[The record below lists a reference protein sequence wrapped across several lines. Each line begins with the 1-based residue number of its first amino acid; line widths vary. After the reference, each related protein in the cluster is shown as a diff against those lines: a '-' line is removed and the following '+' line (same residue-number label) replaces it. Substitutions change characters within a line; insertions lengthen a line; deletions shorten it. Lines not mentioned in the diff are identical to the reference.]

1 MSDLKSLW
9 RSATRIAAAAAM
21 GATLGTA
28 AVLPSVAAERPSYY
42 PADYGKIVEAS
53 KKESGLLIYSIMA
66 EYNWRPVIEDFH
78 KLYPWIKVSTLDLN
92 SNEVFTRY
100 YAEKSSGA
108 KTTDLIVSATVDGWL
123 EFLGKGEVMEY
134 KSPES
139 DKVPDWSKPKPGFYT
154 VSTDPNIIVYN
165 KLVVPENK
173 RPKGI
178 QHLAKLVQE
187 NPALFKNGLAT
198 YNVPLSTY
206 GQAIYD
212 VYLHRN
218 GEKGWAAFDILG
230 PQTRLE
236 MSAGPML
243 AKLASGEYKVAYFA
257 GGVVVFPKMKDAM
270 TSKVMGWTFIDDG
283 TPLFMRMMAIPKAAP
298 NVNSA
303 KLMLDFIL
311 SHDGQA
317 AFGRGGLTPYRSDV
331 KPEEVAFFTYDSIR
345 KKVGEDNLLL
355 ITYDAKHLKEYPAM
369 IDRFKKAYPA
379 K

>member
-1 MSDLKSLW
+1 MTGIAQLW
-9 RSATRIAAAAAM
+9 RAAAAAVALLAA
-21 GATLGTA
+21 GAA
-28 AVLPSVAAERPSYY
+28 APGLAAERPAYY
-42 PADYGKIVEAS
+42 PADYDKIVEAS
-53 KKESGLLIYSIMA
+53 KKEGGLLIYSIMA

-78 KLYPWIKVSTLDLN
+78 KLYPWIQVSTLDLN

-100 YAEKSSGA
+100 LAEKSSGA

-123 EFLGKGEVMEY
+123 DFLDRGEVLEY

-139 DKVPDWSKPKPGFYT
+139 DKVPDWSKPRPGFYT
-154 VSTDPNIIVYN
+154 VSTDPNIIAYN
-165 KLVVPENK
+165 KLVLPEDK

-187 NPALFKNGLAT
+187 NPALFRNGLAT

-212 VYLHRN
+212 VYLDRN
-218 GEKGWAAFDILG
+218 GDKGWAALEVLG

-257 GGVVVFPKMKDAM
+257 GGVVVFPKMKDP
-270 TSKVMGWTFIDDG
+270 TVSKVMGWTFIEDG
-283 TPLFMRMMAIPKAAP
+283 TPLFMRMMGIPKAAP
-298 NVNSA
+298 NLNSA

-331 KPEEVAFFTYDSIR
+331 KPEEVAFFTYDSI
-345 KKVGEDNLLL
+345 KEKVGEENLLL
-355 ITYDAKHLKEYPAM
+355 ITYDPEKLKEYPAL
-369 IDRFKKAYPA
+369 IEHFKKAYPA

>member
-1 MSDLKSLW
+1 MNSLW
-9 RSATRIAAAAAM
+9 NGWRRGAVAAIVAAGIAAA
-21 GATLGTA
+21 GALPSATA
-28 AVLPSVAAERPSYY
+28 AEWPSYY
-42 PADYGKIVEAS
+42 PDDYSKIVEAS
-53 KKESGLLIYSIMA
+53 KKEDGLLIYSIMA
-66 EYNWRPVIEDFH
+66 EYNWRPVVEDFN

-100 YAEKSSGA
+100 LAEKSSGA

-123 EFLGKGEVMEY
+123 DFLSRGEVMEY
-134 KSPES
+134 KSVES
-139 DKVPDWSKPKPGFYT
+139 DKVPKWSNPHPGFYT

-165 KLVVPENK
+165 KLVVPEDK

-178 QHLAKLVQE
+178 QHLAQLVKE
-187 NPALFKNGLAT
+187 NPSLFRNGLAT
-198 YNVPLSTY
+198 YNVLLSTY
-206 GQAIYD
+206 GQALFD
-212 VYLHRN
+212 VYTTKN
-218 GEKGWAAFDILG
+218 GEKGWDALEVLG

-257 GGVVVFPKMKDAM
+257 GGVVVFPKMKDPVA
-270 TSKVMGWTFIDDG
+270 SKVMGWNFIADG

-345 KKVGEDNLLL
+345 EKVGEENLLL
-355 ITYDAKHLKEYPAM
+355 INYDPENMKNYPKL
-369 IDRFKKAYPA
+369 IEHFKKAYPA
-379 K
+379 Q

>member
-1 MSDLKSLW
+1 LGAFA
-9 RSATRIAAAAAM
+9 ATAGMA
-21 GATLGTA
+21 GPSFGQGTKPA
-28 AVLPSVAAERPSYY
+28 GLPDYY
-42 PADYGKIVEAS
+42 PSDYGSLVEAS
-53 KKESGLLIYSIMA
+53 KNEPGLLVYSNMA
-66 EYNWRPVIEDFH
+66 EYNWRPVIEGFN

-108 KTTDLIVSATVDGWL
+108 RTTDLIVSATVDGWA

-134 KSPES
+134 KSVES

-154 VSTDPNIIVYN
+154 VSTDPNIIAYN
-165 KLVVPENK
+165 KLVLPEGK

-178 QHLAKLVQE
+178 QHLAQLVKE
-187 NPALFKNGLAT
+187 TPALFRNGLAT

-218 GEKGWAAFDILG
+218 GEKGWAAFDVIG

-270 TSKVMGWTFIDDG
+270 TSKVMGWNFIDDG

-317 AFGRGGLTPYRSDV
+317 AFGRGGLTPYRPDV
-331 KPEEVAFFTYDSIR
+331 KPDEVAFFTYDSIMA
-345 KKVGEDNLLL
+345 KVGKDNLLL
-355 ITYDAKHLKEYPAM
+355 ITNDAGHLKEYPAM
-369 IDRFKKAYPA
+369 IERFKKAYPA

>member
-1 MSDLKSLW
+1 MSDVRSLW
-9 RSATRIAAAAAM
+9 RLTTRIATAAVLGAA
-21 GATLGTA
+21 LGTA
-28 AVLPSVAAERPSYY
+28 APLPAAAERPSYY
-42 PADYGKIVEAS
+42 PADYDKIVEAS

-66 EYNWRPVIEDFH
+66 EYNWRPVIEDFN

-108 KTTDLIVSATVDGWL
+108 KTTDLIVSATVDGWA

-134 KSPES
+134 KSVES

-154 VSTDPNIIVYN
+154 VSTDPNIIAYN
-165 KLVVPENK
+165 KLVVPEGK

-178 QHLAKLVQE
+178 QHLAQLVKE
-187 NPALFKNGLAT
+187 NPALFRNGLAT

-218 GEKGWAAFDILG
+218 GEKGWAAFDVIG

-270 TSKVMGWTFIDDG
+270 TSKVMGWNFIEDG
-283 TPLFMRMMAIPKAAP
+283 TPLFMRMMGIPKAAP

-331 KPEEVAFFTYDSIR
+331 KPDEVAFFTYDSIMA
-345 KKVGEDNLLL
+345 KVGKDNLLL
-355 ITYDAKHLKEYPAM
+355 ITNDAEHLKEYPAL